1 MINFNKYPFFRI
13 LVPFGLGIYLALNWY
28 LTPYI
33 FQLLIFTG
41 GLLISFFVQILLN
54 KSYRFRWLVGVNVI
68 FLMILAGILNVV
80 VNETQPKEENIL
92 KIHTAEGPFI
102 ARIIDVPI
110 EREATVKATLE
121 LIAISNGDSILRI
134 ENKVL
139 AYFQKV
145 PHSSKLN
152 YGDIISF
159 TTSPK
164 TVESPKNP
172 GQFDYKK
179 YLSDKAIYFQ
189 VYLKEGS
196 WFLTP
201 YQKQNPIYA
210 LAYQLRDHLLNVLTT
225 HQLSGEEYAVAAAIL
240 LGYDDSLPAY
250 LRKGYVAAGA
260 MHVLCVS
267 GLHVGIVFLIFS
279 FLLKPLKDKGLQGII
294 KTIFLLLTIWSYALI
309 TGLSP
314 SIQRASLMISFVL
327 LGRLFGRKGYALN
340 SVAASAFILLLLNP
354 HNLLEIGFQLSY
366 AAVFGILLLHRP
378 IASLLYFKAKI
389 PSLVWDATALS
400 FAAQLSTSPLVLY
413 YFHQF
418 PVYFWLSNLFLMPLS
433 FIVIVTG
440 MALLMLHYL
449 PVIPALIGKAL
460 SAMVYVMNTGIQG
473 IESLPMSV
481 LKGLFISRIEFLAL
495 MLILVFLIF
504 LVRKKL
510 TIFAI
515 LASGFSLL
523 ILVSFTARKIDN
535 SQQMSFV
542 VYDIN
547 KQSAVD
553 FIMAHDHLLLAD
565 SSVLQDNF
573 SKEFFLEGNWVE
585 KGLSLEPTQL
595 FFQQEKYE
603 NEYFS
608 KYKHL
613 ISFGGKLLLLW
624 ENNELCNDSLTFR
637 PEVDWVLV
645 RGKQRENLQ
654 QILNCYQPGML
665 ILDGSVPYY
674 IAQKWESKAIEKQIP
689 LHYTKKDGAYFFDA
703 FQLKTQ

>member
-13 LVPFGLGIYLALNWY
+13 LVPFGLGIFLALNWD
-28 LTPYI
+28 LTPYNH
-33 FQLLIFTG
+33 QLLILSG
-41 GLLISFFVQILLN
+41 GLLISFFLQILLN
-54 KSYRFRWLVGVNVI
+54 KSYSFRWLVGVNVI
-68 FLMILAGILNVV
+68 LLMIFAGILNVV
-80 VNETQPKEENIL
+80 INETAVKEENLL
-92 KIHTAEGPFI
+92 KIPQAEGTFI

-110 EREATVKATLE
+110 EREATIKATLE
-121 LIAISNGDSILRI
+121 LIAISNGDSILRN

-139 AYFQKV
+139 AYFQKI
-145 PHSSKLN
+145 PNSTTLK

-159 TTSPK
+159 ATSPK
-164 TVESPKNP
+164 TVEPPKNP
-172 GQFDYKK
+172 GQFNYKE
-179 YLSDKAIYFQ
+179 YLSGKSIHFQ
-189 VYLKEGS
+189 VYLNEDS

-201 YQKQNPIYA
+201 YQSQNPVYA

-279 FLLKPLKDKGLQGII
+279 FLLKPLKDKGMQGIM
-294 KTIFLLLTIWSYALI
+294 KTVFLLLIIWSYALI

-314 SIQRASLMISFVL
+314 SIQRASIMISFVL
-327 LGRLFGRKGYALN
+327 LGRLFGRKGFALN

-354 HNLLEIGFQLSY
+354 QNLLEIGFQLSY

-378 IASLLYFKAKI
+378 IASLLYFKTKI
-389 PSLVWDATALS
+389 PSLLWDATALAI
-400 FAAQLSTSPLVLY
+400 AAQLATTPFVLY

-449 PVIPALIGKAL
+449 PIIPALIGKAL
-460 SAMVYVMNTGIQG
+460 SAMVYVMNTGIQW

-481 LKGLFISRIEFLAL
+481 LKGLFINRIEFLAL
-495 MLILVFLIF
+495 MLILVSLIF
-504 LVRKKL
+504 LIRKKQAR
-510 TIFAI
+510 FAI
-515 LASGFSLL
+515 LASVISFF

-535 SQQMSFV
+535 SKQMSFV
-542 VYDIN
+542 VYDLN

-553 FIMAHDHLLLAD
+553 FIVAQDHLLLAD
-565 SSVLQDNF
+565 SNVLEDNF
-573 SKEFFLEGNWVE
+573 SREFFMEGNWVE
-585 KGLSLEPTQL
+585 KGLSLEPSQV
-595 FFQQEKYE
+595 FFQQEIYE
-603 NEYFS
+603 NEFLS

-624 ENNELCNDSLTFR
+624 QNNKRCNDSLTFR
-637 PEVDWVLV
+637 PEVDWVLI

-674 IAQKWESKAIEKQIP
+674 IAEKWKTKALEKQIP
-689 LHYTKKDGAYFFDA
+689 LHYTKKDGAFYYNT
-703 FQLKTQ
+703 FQPPPP

>member
-1 MINFNKYPFFRI
+1 MINFNKYPFLRI
-13 LVPFGLGIYLALNWY
+13 LVPFGLGIYLALNWD
-28 LTPYI
+28 LTSYNN
-33 FQLLIFTG
+33 QLIFFSG
-41 GLLISFFVQILLN
+41 GLLISFLLQILLN
-54 KSYRFRWLVGVNVI
+54 KSYSFRWLVGVNVI
-68 FLMILAGILNVV
+68 LLMIFAGILNVV
-80 VNETQPKEENIL
+80 INETTQKEENLL
-92 KIHTAEGPFI
+92 KIPNAEGPFI
-102 ARIIDVPI
+102 ARVIDVPI
-110 EREATVKATLE
+110 EREATIKATLE
-121 LIAISNGDSILRI
+121 LIAISNGDSIFRN

-139 AYFQKV
+139 AYFQKI
-145 PHSSKLN
+145 PNRTTLK

-159 TTSPK
+159 STSPK
-164 TVESPKNP
+164 TVEPPKNP
-172 GQFDYKK
+172 GQFNYKK
-179 YLSDKAIYFQ
+179 YLSGKAIHFQ
-189 VYLKEGS
+189 VYLKEDS

-201 YQKQNPIYA
+201 YQNQKPIYA

-279 FLLKPLKDKGLQGII
+279 FLLKPLKDKGMQGIM
-294 KTIFLLLTIWSYALI
+294 KTIFLLLMIWLYALI

-327 LGRLFGRKGYALN
+327 LGRLFGRKGFALN
-340 SVAASAFILLLLNP
+340 SVAASAFILLLLDP
-354 HNLLEIGFQLSY
+354 QNLLEIGFQLSY

-378 IASLLYFKAKI
+378 ITSLFYFKAKI
-389 PSLVWDATALS
+389 PSLLWDATALAL
-400 FAAQLSTSPLVLY
+400 AAQLATTPLVLY

-449 PVIPALIGKAL
+449 PFIPVLIGKAL
-460 SAMVYVMNTGIQG
+460 SAMVYVMNTGIQW

-481 LKGLFISRIEFLAL
+481 LKGLFINRIEFLAL
-495 MLILVFLIF
+495 MLILVSLIF
-504 LVRKKL
+504 LIRKKHA
-510 TIFAI
+510 IFAL
-515 LASGFSLL
+515 LASSVSLL

-535 SQQMSFV
+535 SKQMSFV
-542 VYDIN
+542 VYDLN
-547 KQSAVD
+547 NQSAVD
-553 FIMAHDHLLLAD
+553 FILAHDHLLLAD
-565 SSVLQDNF
+565 SSVLEDDF

-585 KGLSLEPTQL
+585 KGLTLEPTQL
-595 FFQQEKYE
+595 FFQQEIYE
-603 NEYFS
+603 NEFLS

-624 ENNELCNDSLTFR
+624 ENNKLCKDSLAFR
-637 PEVDWVLV
+637 PEVDWVLI

-654 QILNCYQPGML
+654 QILNCYQPGIL
-665 ILDGSVPYY
+665 ILDGSVPFYM
-674 IAQKWESKAIEKQIP
+674 AEKWETKALEKQIP
-689 LHYTKKDGAYFFDA
+689 IHYTKKDGAFFFNA
-703 FQLKTQ
+703 FQQKDP